1 MSNAHAF
8 FELFANPTD
17 LEDWIAALCGREVV
31 KPQIGPAF
39 PALSAAQSADDWL
52 VEQFYALSDV
62 PGARDRLRHAIIT
75 LIATHGGRDAS
86 PDLRDQ
92 IVGTLLHVAGTLNFI
107 EVSRHLVDWA
117 RQPWLKE
124 NHVYR
129 LRRREL
135 PLRQIVWD
143 LLLAWGAADDLGT
156 QLESELVEL
165 ATTDQ
170 PGTAQLAFIAL
181 GRRSPAKAL
190 TLIPRMAML
199 WHLEYW
205 ENAVIRFFR
214 SIDVRV
220 LLGEDFRN
228 AWVDCIGSCLYE
240 EAVSNRLREERPFTE
255 ADSHRANHLC
265 NVLDDVGISLG
276 HRTSSYMTLQG
287 GGVHLQLDVGAYLKG
302 WYAAAPFRDETQPV
316 QTYA

>member
-1 MSNAHAF
+1 MSNAHPF
-8 FELFANPTD
+8 VELFANPTD
-17 LEDWIAALCGREVV
+17 LEDWIAALCGRQAV

-62 PGARDRLRHAIIT
+62 PGARDKLRQAIVT
-75 LIATHGGRDAS
+75 LIATNGGRDAS
-86 PDLRDQ
+86 PELSDQ
-92 IVGTLLHVAGTLNFI
+92 IVGTLLHVAGGLNFI
-107 EVSRHLVDWA
+107 EVSRHLVEWA

-129 LRRREL
+129 LGRREL
-135 PLRQIVWD
+135 SIRQIVWD

-156 QLESELVEL
+156 QLQSELTDL
-165 ATTDQ
+165 ATSDQ

-190 TLIPRMAML
+190 ELIPRMAML

-214 SIDVRV
+214 SVDLRV
-220 LLGEDFRN
+220 LLGEHYRN
-228 AWVDCIGSCLYE
+228 AWAACVGSCLYE

-255 ADSHRANHLC
+255 EDSHRANHLC
-265 NVLDDVGISLG
+265 DVLDQVGISLG
-276 HRTSSYMTLQG
+276 HRTGSYMNLRG
-287 GGVHLQLDVGAYLKG
+287 GGVGLRLDIGAYLKG
-302 WYAAAPFRDETQPV
+302 WFAAAPFPEEGQPV
-316 QTYA
+316 ETYV